1 MGVIYMQL
9 PETIMNLIAG
19 EQYITDDIGMSDS
32 SVLIFSDK
40 VLKIQKD
47 NKESHNEYS
56 IMKWLKG
63 KLTVPEV
70 RL

>member
-1 MGVIYMQL
+1 MQL
-9 PETIMNLIAG
+9 PETITNLIAD

-47 NKESHNEYS
+47 NKESQNEYS
-56 IMKWLKG
+56 IMLPKFVG
-63 KLTVPEV
+63 
-70 RL
+70 

>member
-1 MGVIYMQL
+1 MQL
-9 PETIMNLIAG
+9 PETITNLIAD

-47 NKESHNEYS
+47 NKESQNEYI
-56 IMKWLKG
+56 IMLPKFVG
-63 KLTVPEV
+63 
-70 RL
+70 

>member
-1 MGVIYMQL
+1 MQL

-47 NKESHNEYS
+47 NKESQNEYS
-56 IMKWLKG
+56 IMLPKFVG
-63 KLTVPEV
+63 
-70 RL
+70 

>member
-1 MGVIYMQL
+1 MDVIYVQL
-9 PETIMNLIAG
+9 PETITNLIAG

-47 NKESHNEYS
+47 NKESQNEYS
-56 IMKWLKG
+56 IMLPKFVG
-63 KLTVPEV
+63 
-70 RL
+70 

>member
-1 MGVIYMQL
+1 MNVIYMQL

-47 NKESHNEYS
+47 NKESQNEYI
-56 IMKWLKG
+56 IMLPKFVG
-63 KLTVPEV
+63 
-70 RL
+70 

>member
-1 MGVIYMQL
+1 MQL
-9 PETIMNLIAG
+9 PETITNLIAG

-47 NKESHNEYS
+47 NKESQNEYS
-56 IMKWLKG
+56 IMLPKFVG
-63 KLTVPEV
+63 
-70 RL
+70 

>member
-56 IMKWLKG
+56 IMLP
-63 KLTVPEV
+63 KLVG
-70 RL
+70 